1 MCVSTRAA
9 GGWGGGGRRGGDSV
23 RPSCVTRDTPPVLAL
38 RPYHLPRHLPPFL
51 GPRLSCARPA
61 GMCTILLVTKC
72 VLLRKTVFF
81 SFLQPHEPRTRT
93 RTHRVTRGVKEME
106 RNEEEGERGREEA
119 RLPSPTRTHTDSS
132 DIPTS
137 IFLNS
142 HSRAHTHTHTRHPRI
157 HIHRN
162 SHYACT
168 CAQVRLGN
176 YRKLELGRYL
186 TTQRVAVELLITLGL
201 VRPEEWERLFCKCA
215 IPTPAFL
222 RPPRLGRRLT
232 RPHLWYA
239 HCVCV

>member
-1 MCVSTRAA
+1 
-9 GGWGGGGRRGGDSV
+9 
-23 RPSCVTRDTPPVLAL
+23 
-38 RPYHLPRHLPPFL
+38 
-51 GPRLSCARPA
+51 
-61 GMCTILLVTKC
+61 
-72 VLLRKTVFF
+72 
-81 SFLQPHEPRTRT
+81 
-93 RTHRVTRGVKEME
+93 ME

-232 RPHLWYA
+232 RPYHWCACVREGGGDRYVRACVQNPPGISPPASGGDSEYA
-239 HCVCV
+239 HSALLPSYTRAHRNTPTQRSEHTHTRSGRRMNAFNRTATKSNTHSISPPLSGEDQRALSQSLESMEMISNKTY